1 MANVL
6 KLKRSA
12 VARRIPGPAD
22 LTLGELR
29 VVPALLEPADDEDV
43 LRVGRDGVVLAH
55 WFAPLR

>member
-22 LTLGELR
+22 LTLGEL
-29 VVPALLEPADDEDV
+29 ALNTWD
-43 LRVGRDGVVLAH
+43 GRLFGQ
-55 WFAPLR
+55 

>member
-22 LTLGELR
+22 LTLGEL
-29 VVPALLEPADDEDV
+29 AGNGGGKLDH
-43 LRVGRDGVVLAH
+43 GSGGIG
-55 WFAPLR
+55 PLRAA